1 MDHIQTSTN
10 TTKPRRHRSLTDIL
24 TILERG
30 IRSIRG
36 EMSAGLQVDEQI
48 VSELEA
54 RVERLKELESK
65 RSVSTVDP
73 GSSNRR

>member
-1 MDHIQTSTN
+1 MDHIQTSTKKA
-10 TTKPRRHRSLTDIL
+10 TPRRGRSWTDIL

-36 EMSAGLQVDEQI
+36 EMRAGLEVDEQI